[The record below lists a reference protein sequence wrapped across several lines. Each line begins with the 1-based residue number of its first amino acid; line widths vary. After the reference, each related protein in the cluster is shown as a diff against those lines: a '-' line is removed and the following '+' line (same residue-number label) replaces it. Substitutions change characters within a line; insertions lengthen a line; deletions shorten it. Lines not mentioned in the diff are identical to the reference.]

1 MASVRARLRGSGS
14 GMLLTNL
21 HPNPNP
27 NPNPNR
33 NPNRNPNPN
42 PKQGMLLIEPPPGLL
57 DIVQPKRKER
67 VTIRALIPARRPG
80 RPSSA
85 NVWQTS
91 VDAPAGPARLMSA
104 GFPWT
109 LAGPAR

>member
-1 MASVRARLRGSGS
+1 
-14 GMLLTNL
+14 MLLTNL

-33 NPNRNPNPN
+33 NRNRNPNPN

-67 VTIRALIPARRPG
+67 VTIRALIPARAQSLLDEVAAEPDSGGEAEGGAPPREGTP
-80 RPSSA
+80 PPASPFT
-85 NVWQTS
+85 QPL
-91 VDAPAGPARLMSA
+91 DAGTP
-104 GFPWT
+104 
-109 LAGPAR
+109 